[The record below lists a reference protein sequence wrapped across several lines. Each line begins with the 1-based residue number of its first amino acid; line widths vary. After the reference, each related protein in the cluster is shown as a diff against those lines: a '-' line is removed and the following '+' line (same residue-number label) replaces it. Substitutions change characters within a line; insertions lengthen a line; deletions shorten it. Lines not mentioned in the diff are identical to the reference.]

1 MIARNG
7 VPVDSSFFCLY
18 SWHFIMFLTKTHLQ
32 TLRRLKPGENR
43 LSKALELAGIT
54 QTACALDLGYPSS
67 YVSDLTRDRYQDMT
81 LKNARKFA
89 DYFGCAIEDIFPK

>member
-1 MIARNG
+1 MCQLTEFLDVCIVG
-7 VPVDSSFFCLY
+7 TFFHML
-18 SWHFIMFLTKTHLQ
+18 HLTKTHIQ
-32 TLRRLKPGENR
+32 TLRRLKLGENR

-81 LKNARKFA
+81 LRNARKFSE
-89 DYFGCAIEDIFPK
+89 YFGCSIEDIFPR